1 MDFGARTQT
10 YFNDVKRALD
20 RIPADV
26 LSRIYETVLL
36 AYEEDRQVFIIGN
49 GGSAANAS
57 HAACDLGKGTAHPG
71 RRRFRVVSLADNTPV
86 STAYA
91 NDLSYDQIFAE
102 PIRTL
107 AREGDLVIALSGSGN
122 SPNVL
127 EGVRAAREV
136 GAHSV
141 ALTGYQGGGLKDLAD
156 ETLIVPSSNMQ
167 HIEDCHLILCHIIY
181 HGVRDHVAAGAVAG
195 TSKGASR

>member
-1 MDFGARTQT
+1 MDFKDRTRA
-10 YFNDVKRALD
+10 YFQDVKAAMD
-20 RIPADV
+20 RIPVEAV
-26 LSRIYETVLL
+26 TRIYECVVR
-36 AYEEDRQVFIIGN
+36 AYDEDRQVFIIGN

-57 HAACDLGKGTAHPG
+57 HAACDLGKGTHHPG

-86 STAYA
+86 ATAYA

-107 AREGDLVIALSGSGN
+107 ARDGDLVIALSGSGN

-127 EGVRAAREV
+127 EGVKAAREV
-136 GAHSV
+136 RARSV
-141 ALTGYQGGGLKDLAD
+141 ALTGYGGGKLKDLAD

-167 HIEDCHLILCHIIY
+167 HIEDCHLILCHLIY
-181 HGVRDHVAAGAVAG
+181 HGIRDHVAQEAAAG
-195 TSKGASR
+195 R

>member
-1 MDFGARTQT
+1 MMEFTARARA
-10 YFNDVKRALD
+10 YFADIKEVLDKIPVEVLD
-20 RIPADV
+20 RIYQSV
-26 LSRIYETVLL
+26 LQ

-57 HAACDLGKGTAHPG
+57 HAACDLGKGTVYPG
-71 RRRFRVVSLADNTPV
+71 RPRFRVVSLADNTPV

-107 AREGDLVIALSGSGN
+107 ARKGDLVIALSGSGN

-127 EGVRAAREV
+127 EGMKAAREA
-136 GAHSV
+136 GAHTV
-141 ALTGYQGGGLKDLAD
+141 ALTGYQGGKIKDLAH
-156 ETLIVPSSNMQ
+156 ETLIVPSSDMQ
-167 HIEDCHLILCHIIY
+167 HIEDSHLVLLHLIY
-181 HGVRDHVAAGAVAG
+181 HGIRDHVAEGAGA
-195 TSKGASR
+195 